1 MKPEERPEFYANNNL
16 RKALKFDPS
25 PESVHDTRVYLRKY
39 LTLSLTLSRL
49 YHNPDCIYYSKEA
62 VRILGRIRD
71 ADVSGC
77 IPIDRKQLTL
87 KVTQILPKI
96 SSCYLPKIYGSRLV
110 VFEKI
115 REIYNQIQIE
125 DFHEFRKKVRIL
137 YYLTESVG
145 EDPKPLKDISR
156 ELGDI
161 RDQYL
166 KEVCTSTVNKNKKLS
181 FDPRLVEETKAIV
194 REIIMRNEF
203 HHLKKFE

>member
-39 LTLSLTLSRL
+39 LTLSLTLSRV
-49 YHNPDCIYYSKEA
+49 YHNSDCIYYSKEA

-71 ADVSGC
+71 ADVIGC
-77 IPIDRKQLTL
+77 IPIDRELLAL
-87 KVTQILPKI
+87 KVTKILPKI

-115 REIYNQIQIE
+115 REIYNHILVE

-166 KEVCTSTVNKNKKLS
+166 KEACTSTVNKKLS

-194 REIIMRNEF
+194 REIIMRSEF
-203 HHLKKFE
+203 QHLKKFE